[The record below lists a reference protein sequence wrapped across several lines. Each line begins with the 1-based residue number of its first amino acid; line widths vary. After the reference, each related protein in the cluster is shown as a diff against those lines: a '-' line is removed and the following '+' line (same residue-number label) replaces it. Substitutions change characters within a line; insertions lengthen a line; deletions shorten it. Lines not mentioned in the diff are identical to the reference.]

1 MEPIKTT
8 GHHPFFTCV
17 SSFSFSPEAAIGIGY
32 EMQPVY
38 RHLLWS
44 YRNTHK
50 DTMVGEPISVGGNP
64 GFNSGV
70 LLLDLAKL
78 RNSELYERLNEVGVL
93 LLLVFKGGRASNDAL
108 VYELILN
115 YRPSGIDDTIV
126 RQKIL
131 VRQRASR

>member
-17 SSFSFSPEAAIGIGY
+17 SSSSFSPEAAIGIGY

-44 YRNTHK
+44 YRNAHK

-78 RNSELYERLNEVGVL
+78 RNSELYERLNEVWVVL
-93 LLLVFKGGRASNDAL
+93 PLEV
-108 VYELILN
+108 
-115 YRPSGIDDTIV
+115 
-126 RQKIL
+126 
-131 VRQRASR
+131 